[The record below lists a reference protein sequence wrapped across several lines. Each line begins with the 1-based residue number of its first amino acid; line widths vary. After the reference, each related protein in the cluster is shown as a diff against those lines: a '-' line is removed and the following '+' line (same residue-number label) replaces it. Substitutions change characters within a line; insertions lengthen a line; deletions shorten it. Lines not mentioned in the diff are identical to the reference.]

1 MVFFSSR
8 RRHTRYWRDWSSDVC
23 SSDLHTRSR
32 PGLPGRRP
40 DGRRFGLHH
49 KRHPHTVTR
58 PMGRLRPPPCGE
70 SRIGKEHRM
79 AASEGKKSAE
89 KDLSGPARLALKLGS
104 GAHAGV
110 YRATGGKL
118 FGRMGKSPILLL
130 NTVGRK
136 SGKRRTSPLL
146 YVMDGEDF
154 VVIASKGGAATHPAW
169 YLNLMANPGATVE
182 IGDREARVE
191 AEEAAPAI

>member
-1 MVFFSSR
+1 MTGTERETS
-8 RRHTRYWRDWSSDVC
+8 T
-23 SSDLHTRSR
+23 
-32 PGLPGRRP
+32 
-40 DGRRFGLHH
+40 
-49 KRHPHTVTR
+49 
-58 PMGRLRPPPCGE
+58 
-70 SRIGKEHRM
+70 
-79 AASEGKKSAE
+79 E

-136 SGKRRTSPLL
+136 SGRKRTSPLL

-154 VVIASKGGAATHPAW
+154 VIIASKGGAPTHPAW
-169 YLNLMANPGATVE
+169 YLNLKANPDATVE
-182 IGDREARVE
+182 VGDRKVRVR
-191 AEEAAPAI
+191 AEEVDSEEKVRLWQKMVEMYPTYDDYQTKTKREIPLLKLRPLEEGGAS